1 MSNAYFK
8 IIMDEK
14 GLNIKFYPESD
25 GGSPLNVDEVIKY
38 FDRNKIAGYNQVEIN
53 KAIIQSKKE
62 PTQVFVCAEKKF
74 VINEHMLLTTVKDD
88 MFAIARFYPP
98 CNEGTRMT
106 YEEIIRDL
114 AHAGITYGIDKNAIK
129 NFVEKPRYCTNYV
142 VAKGKPAVQGSDASI
157 EYHFN
162 TDRRLKPKRREDG
175 TVDFHQL
182 GNISHIKQGDVLAT
196 LTPENP
202 GQEGTNVK
210 GNIVKPRSVEGKK
223 LKYGLNITLSEDG
236 LKLISDV
243 NGHAM
248 LEGDKVFVSNLYDVP
263 GDVDNSTGDI
273 KYEGNVLVHGTVKTG
288 FKIEATGDVE
298 VLGAVEGAI
307 IKAGGQIVLH
317 HGMQGMSRGELEA
330 GGNIIVKFVESATV
344 KAGGFIEADSII
356 QSNVQ
361 AKGDIIIDG
370 SKGFI
375 IGGSVRSSTLVSAKT
390 IGSHMGIATNI
401 EVGVDPSLKETL
413 AKNGEEIKA
422 LTSKMQQSAAVVD
435 MFVKK
440 KEAGKLDKSKLPIY
454 VKAVTELK
462 EIKEQIEKLN
472 KENEEVLNE
481 MGSYDDACVK
491 VIRDIFPG
499 VRVIIS
505 DEHYVV
511 NNALSH
517 CKLKK
522 ERGMVKMFPL

>member
-1 MSNAYFK
+1 MTNAYFQLN
-8 IIMDEK
+8 INEK
-14 GLNIKFYPESD
+14 GVSIKFYPESD
-25 GGSPLNVDEVIKY
+25 GGAPLNIDEVVKY
-38 FDRNKIAGYNQVEIN
+38 FERNQITGYNLVELN
-53 KAIIQSKKE
+53 KGIMLSKKE
-62 PTQVFVCAEKKF
+62 PTEVFVCPEKKYA
-74 VINEHMLLTTVKDD
+74 INEYMLVTTVKED

-98 CNEGTRMT
+98 CNEGSRMSF
-106 YEEIIRDL
+106 EEIMSDL
-114 AHAGITYGIDKNAIK
+114 SYAGITYGIDERVIRD
-129 NFVEKPRYCTNYV
+129 FVENPKYCTNYI
-142 VAKGKPAVQGSDASI
+142 VAKGKMPVQGKDATI

-196 LTPENP
+196 LTPADL
-202 GQEGTNVK
+202 GKEGVNVK
-210 GNIVKPRSVEGKK
+210 GNVIKPRSVENKK

-236 LKLISDV
+236 LQLISQV

-248 LEGDKVFVSNLYDVP
+248 LEVDKVFVSNLYDVP

-273 KYEGNVLVHGTVKTG
+273 TYEGNVLVHGTVKTG

-317 HGMQGMSRGELEA
+317 HGMQGMSRGELDA
-330 GGNIIVKFVESATV
+330 GGNIIAKFVESATV
-344 KAGGFIEADSII
+344 RAGGFIEADSII
-356 QSNVQ
+356 QSVVQ

-375 IGGSVRSSTLVSAKT
+375 IGGAVRSSTLVSAKT
-390 IGSHMGIATNI
+390 IGSHMGIATTI
-401 EVGVDPSLKETL
+401 EVGIDPSLKEKL
-413 AKNGEEIKA
+413 GKNTEEIKT
-422 LTSKMQQSAAVVD
+422 LTAKLQQSAAVVD
-435 MFVKK
+435 MFMKK
-440 KEAGKLDKSKLPIY
+440 KEAGKLDKSKLPLY

-462 EIKEQIEKLN
+462 GIKEEIDKLN
-472 KENEEVLNE
+472 KENEEIVNE
-481 MGSYDDACVK
+481 MGSYEEACVK
-491 VIRDIFPG
+491 VIRDIYPG

-517 CKLKK
+517 CKLMK
-522 ERGMVKMFPL
+522 EKGMVKMFPL

>member
-1 MSNAYFK
+1 MSNAYFQ
-8 IIMDEK
+8 IIMNDK
-14 GLNIKFYPESD
+14 GLNVKFYPET
-25 GGSPLNVDEVIKY
+25 GEGSPLNVDEVVKY
-38 FDRNKIAGYNQVEIN
+38 LDRNKITGYNLVELNRGIM
-53 KAIIQSKKE
+53 QSKTE
-62 PTQVFVCAEKKF
+62 PVEVFVCPEKKY
-74 VINEHMLLTTVKDD
+74 VINEYMLVTTVKDD

-98 CNEGTRMT
+98 CNEGARMT
-106 YEEIIRDL
+106 YDEIVKDL
-114 AHAGITYGIDKNAIK
+114 IHAGIKYGIDEKAIK
-129 NFVEKPRYCTNYV
+129 DFIANPRYCTNYV
-142 VAKGKPAVQGSDASI
+142 VAKGRLPVQGTDASI

-196 LTPENP
+196 LTPAKQ
-202 GQEGTNVK
+202 GKDGVNVK
-210 GNIVKPRSVEGKK
+210 AGIVKPRSVESKT

-307 IKAGGQIVLH
+307 IKAGGQIILH

-344 KAGGFIEADSII
+344 KSGGFIEADSII
-356 QSNVQ
+356 QSNVH

-375 IGGSVRSSTLVSAKT
+375 IGGAVRSSTLVSAKT
-390 IGSHMGIATNI
+390 IGSHMGIATTI
-401 EVGVDPSLKETL
+401 EVGVDPSLKEKL
-413 AKNGEEIKA
+413 GKNGETLKG
-422 LTSKMQQSAAVVD
+422 LNSKLQQSAAVVE
-435 MFVKK
+435 MFKKK
-440 KEAGKLDKSKLPIY
+440 KEAGKFDKSKLTVYI
-454 VKAVTELK
+454 KAIEEFKTLTQ
-462 EIKEQIEKLN
+462 EIEQLN
-472 KENEEVLNE
+472 KENEEILNE
-481 MGSYDDACVK
+481 MGAYEDACVK
-491 VIRDIFPG
+491 VIRDIYPG

-511 NNALSH
+511 NNAISH

-522 ERGMVKMFPL
+522 EQGMVKIFPL